1 MQKELVCIKDH
12 QQLMSYRIIES
23 SSQVSQHESA
33 LWLPSNRP
41 FSRTTRV
48 GWTSCPT
55 VWVSWAICW
64 AMLLQPAG
72 VVFACGEETQGQETN
87 TKAVFSTCTSLIS
100 PCYLPWLLNG
110 TCEHVDIISKHRMLN
125 ISFPGRVSQLSKGLA
140 ISLPCGPCLPLSLC
154 VDCRVPVKS
163 RWLPDVA
170 VTSWT
175 SSSSP
180 DSTAPGKFMAA
191 WIDST
196 GSSCTTCG
204 TIWSNAFSAVLPE
217 DPEASSGF
225 GTAAFGSED
234 TKKTCLND
242 WWTAGCVQIRRS
254 WSPWQMLW

>member
-1 MQKELVCIKDH
+1 MQKQLVCIKDH

-41 FSRTTRV
+41 FSRTMRV

-55 VWVSWAICW
+55 VWVTWGAICW
-64 AMLLQPAG
+64 AMILQPAG

-87 TKAVFSTCTSLIS
+87 TKAVFSTCTSMIS

-110 TCEHVDIISKHRMLN
+110 TCEHVHIISKHRMLN

-140 ISLPCGPCLPLSLC
+140 ISLSCDPCLPLSLC
-154 VDCRVPVKS
+154 DCR
-163 RWLPDVA
+163 PDLA

-175 SSSSP
+175 SSSSA

-196 GSSCTTCG
+196 GATCGTTCG
-204 TIWSNAFSAVLPE
+204 TTWSNAFSAVLPE
-217 DPEASSGF
+217 ASSGF
-225 GTAAFGSED
+225 GIAAFGSGD
-234 TKKTCLND
+234 AKKTCLND
-242 WWTAGCVQIRRS
+242 SWTAGCVQIRRS